1 MGRSRQEM
9 TRTPTLDTKI
19 GQQMTD
25 LINEYGITAVTSA
38 LINVV
43 ESRENWR
50 QTDNLK
56 ENFSEYI
63 RSG

>member
-1 MGRSRQEM
+1 MV
-9 TRTPTLDTKI
+9 RTPTLGTKL

-38 LINVV
+38 LIDVV

-50 QTDNLK
+50 QTENLK
-56 ENFSEYI
+56 GLFSEYVK
-63 RSG
+63 GE